1 MRAASTV
8 GIQVTSLGRLLA
20 RWPRRCLIAR
30 PPLRRNDTGDGLGA
44 DVGNDLP
51 NRAWR
56 HDAAVRRHATG
67 ATVKNR
73 LIQRA
78 IGAAVAPASVD
89 ETGAHPAEGSAAVTA
104 VAIHRAEDL
113 RAIRGRRGIIHEGI
127 LHVGR
132 GRLTAAGRNVI
143 RISNRRRHTVG
154 AVSTACGREC
164 EQNQR
169 PKIQT
174 MPP

>member
-1 MRAASTV
+1 MRAASIV
-8 GIQVTSLGRLLA
+8 GIQVTSLGKLLA
-20 RWPRRCLIAR
+20 RWPRRCLTAR

-51 NRAWR
+51 NRAGR
-56 HDAAVRRHATG
+56 HDPAVRRHAAG

-78 IGAAVAPASVD
+78 IGAAVAPASID
-89 ETGAHPAEGSAAVTA
+89 ETGTDPAECSAAVTA

-113 RAIRGRRGIIHEGI
+113 RAIRGGCRIIHEGI
-127 LHVGR
+127 FHVGR
-132 GRLTAAGRNVI
+132 GRLTAACRDVI
-143 RISNRRRHTVG
+143 RISDRRRHAAG